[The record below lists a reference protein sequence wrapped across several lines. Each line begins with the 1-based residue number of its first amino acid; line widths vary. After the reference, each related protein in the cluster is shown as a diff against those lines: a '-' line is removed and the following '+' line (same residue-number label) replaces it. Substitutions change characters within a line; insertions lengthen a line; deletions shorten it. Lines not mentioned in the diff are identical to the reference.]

1 MDLWFSR
8 YRNYYLSVFKVEECN
23 LFSKNIKGLIKYFL
37 RKNIKIKKDIDLL
50 FLLHNIVIESHL
62 WTVQRALI
70 NLEREEYE

>member
-1 MDLWFSR
+1 M
-8 YRNYYLSVFKVEECN
+8 EECN